1 MEGNIIFAFLFLY
14 IVGFAGR
21 SGPGFNL
28 IGTRGVFGSPISNY
42 PRSSQF
48 YTNDEVGNY
57 YPNHGI
63 RNVYQENIAPHKD
76 VYEIFVFEDD
86 LKNFRNGPYR
96 YPPLS
101 IIFNNEQGN
110 RFNTN
115 PVVDHD
121 YIYGDTRNHN
131 FFNLPE
137 PSLKPNQLIQP
148 TEYQEPQHI
157 KNEPEKN
164 YENVTTE
171 PSAILG
177 LPILIS
183 TSESNPDRV
192 VFATSSETPSQKQ
205 CIQDCESSSAYSPVC
220 GSNNVTFFN
229 EEKFICARN
238 CGINIYI
245 LKRGACT

>member
-1 MEGNIIFAFLFLY
+1 MIRCAFQ
-14 IVGFAGR
+14 VG
-21 SGPGFNL
+21 
-28 IGTRGVFGSPISNY
+28 I
-42 PRSSQF
+42 
-48 YTNDEVGNY
+48 Y

-63 RNVYQENIAPHKD
+63 RNAYQENIANPPHKE
-76 VYEIFVFEDD
+76 VIEILVFEDD
-86 LKNFRNGPYR
+86 LKNFRNGPYQ

-101 IIFNNEQGN
+101 IFFNNGQGN

-121 YIYGDTRNHN
+121 YFYGDTRKHI
-131 FFNLPE
+131 FLNLNE
-137 PSLKPNQLIQP
+137 PSVKPNNKLTLPI
-148 TEYQEPQHI
+148 EYQEPQHL

-164 YENVTTE
+164 DEGSATTE
-171 PSAILG
+171 PTAILG

-183 TSESNPDRV
+183 TTEINPDRV
-192 VFATSSETPSQKQ
+192 VFTTSSETPSQKQ